1 MLIKSPFLL
10 WNSCLLILSGLAL
23 FFIFP
28 VAGHIDLYLIQPWVD
43 SAGHFASKGDWYLAT
58 LSHTYVKKILILVYI
73 IFLVLWCASFKV
85 EKLKARRWQYG
96 YMFWVSML
104 CTCAIG
110 FLKAH
115 SAHACPW
122 NMTHATTT
130 GFVWDFSATAGH
142 CFPGGHASTGFA
154 LLTGYFT
161 YRLQDRK
168 RAWFYLFAG
177 LTLGFAMGW
186 AQMMRGAH
194 FLSHN
199 LWTGWICLTI
209 NFVLYA
215 VTEKYHVSLPD
226 RNSVPQAQL
235 DVVK

>member
-1 MLIKSPFLL
+1 MK
-10 WNSCLLILSGLAL
+10 NLLILCDISFVSLWLVSFKIERLAVKRWQYAYL
-23 FFIFP
+23 F
-28 VAGHIDLYLIQPWVD
+28 W
-43 SAGHFASKGDWYLAT
+43 
-58 LSHTYVKKILILVYI
+58 ILILSTSVVGI
-73 IFLVLWCASFKV
+73 
-85 EKLKARRWQYG
+85 LKSQSG
-96 YMFWVSML
+96 
-104 CTCAIG
+104 
-110 FLKAH
+110 
-115 SAHACPW
+115 HACPW
-122 NMTHATTT
+122 NMTQQTAT
-130 GFVWDFSATAGH
+130 GFVWDFSATVGH

-154 LLTGYFT
+154 LVTGYFC
-161 YRLQDRK
+161 YRLRERN